1 MIMITVN
8 FIEVRVGSRSL
19 IKSRL
24 FESVTV
30 TVLAVAA
37 TVWCVSDW
45 QHPTGGP
52 QCRGGPVVRVGSPTA
67 GGETFSVHNFKFQSQ
82 SVRGR
87 VSLSRPGLPG
97 QGSTE

>member
-45 QHPTGGP
+45 QHPAGGP
-52 QCRGGPVVRVGSPTA
+52 A
-67 GGETFSVHNFKFQSQ
+67 A
-82 SVRGR
+82 
-87 VSLSRPGLPG
+87 GLPRRASG
-97 QGSTE
+97 PSRFPDGRRRDG